1 LPNNLPV
8 TLSSKKS
15 LRIALIAT
23 GGGHLRELIAVRR
36 AYQHH
41 DYFLI
46 STPES
51 RASSEVNRFSR
62 QYFIW
67 NTGAGSWRSKP
78 FRFMRDLIHDLMTFH
93 RVFLLEQ
100 PHCIISTGSGI
111 AVPGFLIARLQGVP
125 TIYIESYARIH
136 SLSLTGRICY
146 HLSDLFLVQH
156 RDLAKQFRRAIYSG
170 TVYENLPESTR

>member
-1 LPNNLPV
+1 MTSFPN
-8 TLSSKKS
+8 KS

-23 GGGHLRELIAVRR
+23 GGGHLRDIIAVRR
-36 AYQHH
+36 AYEKH

-51 RASSEVNRFSR
+51 RASPEVNRFPR

-67 NTGAGSWRSKP
+67 NTGGGSWRSRP
-78 FRFMRDLIHDLMTFH
+78 AAFAIDLIHDLISLY

-100 PHCIISTGSGI
+100 PHCVISTGSGI
-111 AVPGFLIARLQGVP
+111 AVPGFLIAKLMRVP
-125 TIYIESYARIH
+125 TVYIESYARIH
-136 SLSLTGRICY
+136 SVSLTGRICY

-156 RDLAKQFRRAIYSG
+156 RALIRKLRRAVYAG
-170 TVYENLPESTR
+170 TVYENLPESSA